1 MITQTSLQPDVDGE
15 SVSFHGELDAAHAP
29 ELRER
34 IAAIAAAPGGR
45 LMLDLS
51 ATTFID
57 SLGIAALVEASTLMH
72 RRGRVVVVVC
82 RAPQVRRTLA
92 LTGFDQ
98 QVPICWTKEEGLE
111 VLSKPHQA
119 VPKPAA

>member
-1 MITQTSLQPDVDGE
+1 VITQTSLQPDVDGE
-15 SVSFHGELDAAHAP
+15 SVAFHGELDAAHAP

-51 ATTFID
+51 ACTFID
-57 SLGIAALVEASTLMH
+57 SLGIAALVEAATSMH
-72 RRGRVVVVVC
+72 KRGRVVVVVC

-92 LTGFDQ
+92 LTGFDT

-111 VLSKPHQA
+111 ILAKPHQA
-119 VPKPAA
+119 VPRPAA